1 MTIKENIGLSLLVVW
16 LKLFY
21 KPYQRYM
28 GTNPSGKCHGS
39 LRKCQYIDNP
49 MDNPP

>member
-1 MTIKENIGLSLLVVW
+1 MTIKENIGLFLLVVW

-21 KPYQRYM
+21 KPYQRY
-28 GTNPSGKCHGS
+28 KCHGS

-49 MDNPP
+49 MDNTP